1 MFAVAAI
8 GQWSTFATLMSTPAA
23 KLWSCLR
30 KNKDNFRTSNVF
42 QKPSYVVLKL
52 NSPSTKLL
60 SSIRLR
66 YFHWWWPAA
75 KICLEL
81 SQVNCQASWGF
92 EFVPFTGAIVNIMM
106 ILMMIRNVGVIWKV
120 LVLSMNWYCIIM
132 CMIYYY
138 YMIYMHIIILFLLFH
153 MSHEKKNNFPLY

>member
-8 GQWSTFATLMSTPAA
+8 GQRSTFATLMSTPAA
-23 KLWSCLR
+23 KLWSCLG
-30 KNKDNFRTSNVF
+30 KSKHNFRTSNVF

-52 NSPSTKLL
+52 NSPPTKLL

-81 SQVNCQASWGF
+81 SQVNCQASLGF

-106 ILMMIRNVGVIWKV
+106 ILMMIRDVGVKGHCLEYKLI
-120 LVLSMNWYCIIM
+120 
-132 CMIYYY
+132 
-138 YMIYMHIIILFLLFH
+138 FD
-153 MSHEKKNNFPLY
+153 PLYNLNNNQGFFIAHINS